1 MNIGIIAAS
10 SHFAEVA
17 MEFSGRFVTSLFV
30 LLALS
35 ASAAAQTGQEG
46 WFNIYNNTSE
56 NVVVGFYT
64 SDGDDWSSNWLA
76 DEINPGEHAQ
86 AEFLSD
92 SGNCDQY
99 LMVGWLGEGDTEI
112 LDDAISIDICVASNV
127 YLGDNEIYFD

>member
-1 MNIGIIAAS
+1 
-10 SHFAEVA
+10 

-76 DEINPGEHAQ
+76 DEINPGERAQ

-112 LDDAISIDICVASNV
+112 LDDAISIDICEASNV